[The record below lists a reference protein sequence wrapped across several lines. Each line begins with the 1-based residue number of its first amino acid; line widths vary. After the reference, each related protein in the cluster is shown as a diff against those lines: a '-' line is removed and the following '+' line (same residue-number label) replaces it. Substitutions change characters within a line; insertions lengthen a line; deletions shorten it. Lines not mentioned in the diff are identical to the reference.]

1 MSAQLK
7 YGFSTVIGAA
17 GGIVDI
23 APYAIDTFQNE
34 EDTGKLLFG
43 VGVVKGS
50 APGDK
55 VALPT
60 AAATAAKF
68 EGIVTNDRTTEYDL
82 EGELSSR
89 KGASVGVMRYGRV
102 YARVAEDVTIAYGD
116 PVNLITSGDETG
128 WFTNAAAGENDDF
141 TTIAVKGR
149 FLSKLDSTAR
159 VAEVEL
165 FNQAQA

>member
-34 EDTGKLLFG
+34 ENTGKMVFG

-50 APGDK
+50 VPGDK

-60 AAATAAKF
+60 SAATAAKF

-82 EGELSSR
+82 EGELSLR

-102 YARVAEDVTIAYGD
+102 YARVAEDVAPAYGD
-116 PVNLITSGDETG
+116 AAYLITSGDEAG
-128 WFTNAAAGENDDF
+128 YFTNAAAGNDDDF

-149 FLSKLDSTAR
+149 FLGKVDTSAQ